1 MPKIK
6 KNIIPTVEAA
16 PVQPVIT
23 NEILENSEGI
33 QPESEKQLV
42 DSKEVFTG
50 SKSKTIAPEP
60 SIEEPEKIKE
70 APASKTGKNGRSKKP
85 QTETQKQHL
94 EFMRE
99 KASAAREAKRLERE
113 QAKTKREEAK
123 ALKKK
128 LQEEKKALE
137 EKRKQE
143 EELEYL
149 KEQQEIEMLQNE
161 ISALKPKSLEQ
172 VKQVEEYTNNA
183 VEKIEKQKVSFGEA
197 GNPRASPRDTPEFKE
212 QNGTLDIEQLII
224 KGIQGYDN
232 LRQQRE
238 QENKRR
244 NEITQKERKETEM
257 IRRQISRVSQ
267 KPYDPYAQC
276 FNFT

>member
-6 KNIIPTVEAA
+6 KNIIPTVQPA
-16 PVQPVIT
+16 PEQPVIS
-23 NEILENSEGI
+23 NEILEDTEAI

-42 DSKEVFTG
+42 NSKEVFTG

-60 SIEEPEKIKE
+60 SIEEPEKISE

-99 KASAAREAKRLERE
+99 KAAQAREVKRLERE
-113 QAKTKREEAK
+113 AAKTKREEAK

-172 VKQVEEYTNNA
+172 VKQVEEYTNKA
-183 VEKIEKQKVSFGEA
+183 VEQRSNISFGEA
-197 GNPRASPRDTPEFKE
+197 GNPRSEPEFKE
-212 QNGTLDIEQLII
+212 QNGTFDLEQLII
-224 KGIQGYDN
+224 KGIQGYDT

-238 QENKRR
+238 EENRRR
-244 NEITQKERKETEM
+244 NEITQKERKETEI
-257 IRRQISRVSQ
+257 IRRQLSRASN
-267 KPYDPYAQC
+267 KPYDPYANC
-276 FNFT
+276 FNFS

>member
-6 KNIIPTVEAA
+6 KNIIPTVQPA
-16 PVQPVIT
+16 PEQPVIS
-23 NEILENSEGI
+23 NEILEDTEGI

-42 DSKEVFTG
+42 NSKEVFTG
-50 SKSKTIAPEP
+50 SKSKTIAPEA
-60 SIEEPEKIKE
+60 SIEEPDKINE

-94 EFMRE
+94 DFMRE
-99 KASAAREAKRLERE
+99 KATQAREVKRLERE

-172 VKQVEEYTNNA
+172 VKQVEEYTNKA
-183 VEKIEKQKVSFGEA
+183 VEQKQKSNISFGEA
-197 GNPRASPRDTPEFKE
+197 GNPRSEPEFKE
-212 QNGTLDIEQLII
+212 QNGTFDLEQLII
-224 KGIQGYDN
+224 KGIQGYDT

-238 QENKRR
+238 EENRRR

-257 IRRQISRVSQ
+257 IRRQLSKASN
-267 KPYDPYAQC
+267 KPYDPYANC
-276 FNFT
+276 FNFS